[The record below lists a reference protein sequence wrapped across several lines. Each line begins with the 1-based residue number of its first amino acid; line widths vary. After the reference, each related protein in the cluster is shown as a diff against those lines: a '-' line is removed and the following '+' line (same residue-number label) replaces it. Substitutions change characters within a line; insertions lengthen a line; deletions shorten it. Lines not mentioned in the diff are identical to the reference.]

1 MKIRGRSENYHFQ
14 EKGVALAGAGREIF
28 IFKGTGKGRGCWHY
42 LSALHEKESIKFV
55 YKWEVHQNAPFYYG
69 KTCLRSVSS
78 LFFLDAVS

>member
-28 IFKGTGKGRGCWHY
+28 IFKGAGKGRGCWHY

-55 YKWEVHQNAPFYYG
+55 YM
-69 KTCLRSVSS
+69 
-78 LFFLDAVS
+78 